1 MAQPHRVFVGTIG
14 EGLFRSTDGGETFT
28 RASEGMFVECDV
40 RTVAVHPHDPRT
52 LYIGTEDGLFR
63 STDGGDFWL
72 AVPGLLEGRQIWSI
86 LLAPQAPE
94 RLLVGTRPGQVF
106 GSTDGGQ
113 SWGELGV
120 GIQPDC
126 PRIKH
131 SRVTS
136 LAADPA
142 NAEVFW
148 AGVEIDA
155 VHRSQDGGRSWTCL
169 GRGLSSRDI
178 HALALVP
185 GNGCQRRLVATT
197 NNDVNISLDDGLSWQ
212 PLQLPRDLPWSYF
225 RGLSAKADQP
235 EALFLGHGNGPPG
248 SAGLI
253 LRSTDGG
260 QSWQQARMPGH
271 ANSTIWNFATHL
283 ADPELIYASSVSGQ
297 LYRSTDAGA
306 SWLKLPR
313 EFGEIRALAWTP

>member
-1 MAQPHRVFVGTIG
+1 MAQAHRIFVGTIG
-14 EGLFRSTDGGETFT
+14 EGVFRSTDGGETFV

-40 RTVAVHPHDPRT
+40 RALAVHPSDPRT
-52 LYIGTEDGLFR
+52 LYLGTEEGLFR
-63 STDGGDFWL
+63 SSDGGDFWM
-72 AVPGLLEGRQIWSI
+72 AVPGPLEGQQIWSI

-94 RLLVGTRPGQVF
+94 LMLVGARPGKVF
-106 GSTDGGQ
+106 RSADAGQ
-113 SWGELGV
+113 SWRELPV

-131 SRVTS
+131 SRVTT

-142 NAEVFW
+142 NADVFW

-155 VHRSQDGGRSWTCL
+155 VHRSQDGGRTWMCL

-185 GNGCQRRLVATT
+185 GNGQPRRLVAAT
-197 NNDVNISLDDGLSWQ
+197 NNDVNVSLDDGLTWQ
-212 PLQLPRDLPWSYF
+212 PLQLGQSLPWSYF
-225 RGLSAKADQP
+225 RALTAKANQP
-235 EALFLGHGNGPPG
+235 DVLFLGHGNGPPG

-260 QSWQQARMPGH
+260 RSWQQAQMPAH
-271 ANSTIWNFATHL
+271 ANSTIWNFATHA
-283 ADPELIYASSVSGQ
+283 ADPERIYASSVSGQ
-297 LYRSTDAGA
+297 LYRSTDGGA
-306 SWLKLPR
+306 RWDKLPR